1 MKTFILKLLVSVLLV
16 YLLFEFTIG
25 KRIDYLQNQIK
36 EIKNKENRE
45 EIKNKILEELE
56 KANKKENILEERER
70 KIISTFIEK
79 KSKIVEEKP
88 KKTSTKK

>member
-70 KIISTFIEK
+70 KIISTFMEK
-79 KSKIVEEKP
+79 INKELTSEKSK
-88 KKTSTKK
+88 

>member
-1 MKTFILKLLVSVLLV
+1 MKTFILKLLVSILFV

-36 EIKNKENRE
+36 

-79 KSKIVEEKP
+79 INKELTSEKP
-88 KKTSTKK
+88 K

>member
-1 MKTFILKLLVSVLLV
+1 LKTFILKLLVSILFV

-79 KSKIVEEKP
+79 INKELTSEKSK
-88 KKTSTKK
+88 

>member
-16 YLLFEFTIG
+16 YFLFEFTIG

-56 KANKKENILEERER
+56 KANKKENTKGFQHLKR
-70 KIISTFIEK
+70 KTQRK
-79 KSKIVEEKP
+79 C
-88 KKTSTKK
+88 

>member
-1 MKTFILKLLVSVLLV
+1 MKTFILKLLVSILFV

-79 KSKIVEEKP
+79 INKELTSEKSK
-88 KKTSTKK
+88 